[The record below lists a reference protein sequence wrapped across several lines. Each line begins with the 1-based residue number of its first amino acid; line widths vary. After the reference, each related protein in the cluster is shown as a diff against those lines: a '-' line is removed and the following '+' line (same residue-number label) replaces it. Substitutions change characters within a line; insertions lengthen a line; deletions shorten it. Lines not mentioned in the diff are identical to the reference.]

1 MALPQ
6 QPDILSVILEKRK
19 ALHDQKGFSF
29 GHSVPLKREKPVVPF
44 LPEKGAILEVKRAS
58 PSRGDIALFLKI
70 GRASCRER
78 V

>member
-29 GHSVPLKREKPVVPF
+29 GHSVPLKEKN
-44 LPEKGAILEVKRAS
+44 R
-58 PSRGDIALFLKI
+58 
-70 GRASCRER
+70 
-78 V
+78 